1 MYYFFVTPQIY
12 NSATLI
18 HVMILRPNK
27 WSIKIKRIPLIGI
40 RLSKGIAA
48 DPGQITEPTKW
59 AKWSSFAFI

>member
-1 MYYFFVTPQIY
+1 MTPQIY
-12 NSATLI
+12 NSATLS

-40 RLSKGIAA
+40 RLSKDIAA
-48 DPGQITEPTKW
+48 DPGQITEPAKCEW